1 VPSNVVK
8 SERDEKLW
16 SKAKF
21 AAKKR
26 GSDKNYALVN
36 HIYQRMKAAD
46 KKVN

>member
-1 VPSNVVK
+1 MPSSLVK
-8 SERDEKLW
+8 TERDEKLW
-16 SKAKF
+16 QKAKF